1 MVDILPELGSDA
13 MTEDDPLKLEWM
25 AGFPPPPD
33 KIVRFRDGTYY
44 QWPQMRW
51 TFNHLPQLTPTKITW
66 RGPGASRDLPS
77 DPIDFSQTKIDLAD
91 GSSLSWTEMLE
102 STHTDGLA
110 VLHHGRLVYEEY
122 FGGCGPHVHHTLM
135 SCNKSMIGTVAE
147 IMIHEGRLDD
157 TALVPTIVPE
167 LADSAWGDA
176 TVRDVL
182 DMVVSMVFHEDYM
195 VPDSDVWKVVRS
207 SGMAPLG
214 PDDPPTVAD
223 FLPTVKKDS
232 AHGEAFAY
240 REPNI
245 FTLGWIVRR
254 AANQDLATLA
264 SEMIWQHV
272 GAEHD
277 WLYMVDAGGAES
289 TASATLR
296 DFLRFGEL
304 YVNRGVLDGKTILPK
319 PVVDAVLGGGDRAV
333 FARAAMETLP
343 DWSYRSQWWYR
354 HIDGRICPVARGAH
368 GQFLYIDPVNE
379 LVIARFGSSPNAPS
393 VLLDPILIP
402 MIDSITTRISET
414 SSGRSGA

>member
-1 MVDILPELGSDA
+1 
-13 MTEDDPLKLEWM
+13 
-25 AGFPPPPD
+25 
-33 KIVRFRDGTYY
+33 
-44 QWPQMRW
+44 
-51 TFNHLPQLTPTKITW
+51 
-66 RGPGASRDLPS
+66 
-77 DPIDFSQTKIDLAD
+77 
-91 GSSLSWTEMLE
+91 
-102 STHTDGLA
+102 
-110 VLHHGRLVYEEY
+110 
-122 FGGCGPHVHHTLM
+122 
-135 SCNKSMIGTVAE
+135 MIGTVAE

-182 DMVVSMVFHEDYM
+182 NMVVSMVFHEDYM

-214 PDDPPTVAD
+214 PDDPPTIAD
-223 FLPTVKKDS
+223 FLPTVKMDS
-232 AHGEAFAY
+232 AHGDAFAY

-245 FTLGWIVRR
+245 FALGWIVRR

-264 SEMIWQHV
+264 SEMIWQHI

-319 PVVDAVLGGGDRAV
+319 PVVDAVLGGGDQTV

-393 VLLDPILIP
+393 VLLDPILMP
-402 MIDSITTRISET
+402 MIDSITARISET